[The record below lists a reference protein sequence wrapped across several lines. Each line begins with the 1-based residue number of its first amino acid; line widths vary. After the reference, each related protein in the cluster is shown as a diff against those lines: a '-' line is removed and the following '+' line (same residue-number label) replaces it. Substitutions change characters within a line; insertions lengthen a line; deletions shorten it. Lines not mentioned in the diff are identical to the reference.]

1 MAEFPGTTSPPAS
14 PTDSWPEEI
23 DENFHYPMG
32 SIPQGLCLLINI
44 GRFKRHENRPGSNI
58 DAASIKDVF
67 ENVLN
72 FKVTMIMDPTLQE
85 LHQVLI
91 KFYEID
97 HSAYDAF
104 FIVILSHG
112 DFGNVIYTS
121 DSQSIKISEIS
132 DYFTSGMCPTLANK
146 PKVFIV
152 QACRGSKHNKTVSTQ
167 STDSKSGSSLDF
179 MSHGL
184 SHDGG
189 GLSGVQIDSSTPD
202 RIDFFYAFA
211 TIDEHEALRHCF
223 NGSWFINELVTGIRH
238 FARKYKEVNLEELIK
253 KVNQRL
259 SKKKYEDRMQA
270 CEVTSSIRKDIILSV
285 NLSFASR
292 THSETSSMISSPSSS
307 EIMFNQKTL
316 PKCVSSSPRNT
327 MHTELVATSM
337 SSTPN
342 HFYTRSRERRSYS
355 HGSNISL
362 PVATLSARSEL
373 VASTSFIHLRH
384 QYSEGSSYS
393 MSRFSFSSSL
403 ASESEINLHF
413 LSGSF
418 SYKKPGYCIV
428 INNNPSQYGHGKLET
443 IREVFSDKLGFHV
456 QIYSSLT
463 RKGIKRLLKT
473 VATIDHSDIY
483 CLVIIMLGIEK
494 SKKLEISDI
503 VTPFKSDE
511 DTPKV
516 FFFETNLNDK
526 GYASFYNELIP
537 LDIPQSFIAII
548 NDKVQMEETFLQY
561 LLQTIK
567 SSLVEINFQNMMKSS
582 QKAFSVLQS
591 ERNIKFIDNLKDSL
605 ILKLLKSE
613 ARKRDQQQE
622 SGLNDSNQKQVE
634 LILAFRLLAVIRED
648 TIRLLRFSSGTIMQV
663 CKSLH
668 ISEGMP
674 PSWKQA
680 GTALALRTTLR
691 LPVIP
696 SARGK
701 SLAVSVTDK
710 LISMA
715 KLEKVKAAIEVDR
728 QLMEHV
734 NVLMVECHLVAPND
748 VLILPPELFEL
759 ISNCIKFYKISE
771 AEAMQRLDEYVELL
785 HEQYVK
791 IMGKVQGIH

>member
-1 MAEFPGTTSPPAS
+1 MAEFPGTPPFPTS

-23 DENFHYPMG
+23 DENCHYPMG

-44 GRFKRHENRPGSNI
+44 AHFKRHEDRPGSSI

-72 FKVTMIMDPTLQE
+72 FKVTMIADPTLQE
-85 LHQVLI
+85 LHQELI
-91 KFYEID
+91 KFYKID

-104 FIVILSHG
+104 FVVILSHG
-112 DFGNVIYTS
+112 DSGNVIYTS

-132 DYFTSGMCPTLANK
+132 DYFTSRMCPTLANK

-152 QACRGSKHNKTVSTQ
+152 QACRGSKHNKTVSTD
-167 STDSKSGSSLDF
+167 TKSGGSD
-179 MSHGL
+179 
-184 SHDGG
+184 
-189 GLSGVQIDSSTPD
+189 QIDSSTPD
-202 RIDFFYAFA
+202 KVDFFYAFA
-211 TIDEHEALRHCF
+211 TIDEYEALRHF
-223 NGSWFINELVTGIRH
+223 INGSWFINELVTVIRR
-238 FARKYKEVNLEELIK
+238 FAIKFKKVNLEELMK
-253 KVNQRL
+253 KVNQSL

-285 NLSFASR
+285 NFSFASR
-292 THSETSSMISSPSSS
+292 THSETSSMISSASSS

-316 PKCVSSSPRNT
+316 PKRVSSSPRNA

-362 PVATLSARSEL
+362 PMATPSATSEL
-373 VASTSFIHLRH
+373 VASTSFISLRH
-384 QYSEGSSYS
+384 QYSESSSYS

-428 INNNPSQYGHGKLET
+428 INNNLSQYGHGKMET
-443 IREVFSDKLGFHV
+443 IRKVFSYQLGFHV

-473 VATIDHSDIY
+473 VATIDHSDIH
-483 CLVIIMLGIEK
+483 CLIIVMLGIGK

-503 VTPFKSDE
+503 VTPFKSDNN
-511 DTPKV
+511 TPKV

-526 GYASFYNELIP
+526 GYAFFYNELIS
-537 LDIPQSFIAII
+537 LDIPHSFISII
-548 NDKVQMEETFLQY
+548 NDKVQMEETVLQY

-567 SSLVEINFQNMMKSS
+567 NSIVDVDFQSIMKSS

-591 ERNIKFIDNLKDSL
+591 EHNIRFIDNLKNSL

-613 ARKRDQQQE
+613 ARERDEKQE
-622 SGLNDSNQKQVE
+622 SGLVDSNQKQVE

-648 TIRLLRFSSGTIMQV
+648 TIRLLKISRGNIMQV

-701 SLAVSVTDK
+701 SLAVSVTDR

-715 KLEKVKAAIEVDR
+715 KLKKVKAAIEVDR

-734 NVLMVECHLVAPND
+734 NVLMVECQLVTPND
-748 VLILPPELFEL
+748 VLIIPPELFEL

-771 AEAMQRLDEYVELL
+771 AKAMQQLDEYIESL
-785 HEQYVK
+785 HEQYAKV
-791 IMGKVQGIH
+791 IDKVQGIH

>member
-1 MAEFPGTTSPPAS
+1 MAEFPGTPPFPTS

-23 DENFHYPMG
+23 DENCHYPMG

-44 GRFKRHENRPGSNI
+44 AHFKRHEDRPGSSI

-72 FKVTMIMDPTLQE
+72 FKVTMIADPTLQE
-85 LHQVLI
+85 LHQELI
-91 KFYEID
+91 KFYKID

-104 FIVILSHG
+104 FVVILSHG
-112 DFGNVIYTS
+112 DSGNVIYTS

-132 DYFTSGMCPTLANK
+132 DYFTSRMCPTLANK

-152 QACRGSKHNKTVSTQ
+152 QACRGSKHNKTVSTD
-167 STDSKSGSSLDF
+167 TKSGGSLDF
-179 MSHGL
+179 MFRGL
-184 SHDGG
+184 LHDGG
-189 GLSGVQIDSSTPD
+189 GLSGDQIDSSTPD
-202 RIDFFYAFA
+202 KVDFFYAFA
-211 TIDEHEALRHCF
+211 TIDEYEALRHF
-223 NGSWFINELVTGIRH
+223 INGSWFINELVTVIRR
-238 FARKYKEVNLEELIK
+238 FAIKFKKVNLEELMK
-253 KVNQRL
+253 KVNQSL

-285 NLSFASR
+285 NFSFASR
-292 THSETSSMISSPSSS
+292 THSETSSMISSASSS

-316 PKCVSSSPRNT
+316 PKRVSSSPRNA

-362 PVATLSARSEL
+362 PMATPSATSEL
-373 VASTSFIHLRH
+373 VASTSFISLRH
-384 QYSEGSSYS
+384 QYSESSSYS

-428 INNNPSQYGHGKLET
+428 INNNLSQYGHGKMET
-443 IREVFSDKLGFHV
+443 IRKVFSYQLGFHV

-473 VATIDHSDIY
+473 VATIDHSDIH
-483 CLVIIMLGIEK
+483 CLIIVM
-494 SKKLEISDI
+494 
-503 VTPFKSDE
+503 
-511 DTPKV
+511 
-516 FFFETNLNDK
+516 
-526 GYASFYNELIP
+526 
-537 LDIPQSFIAII
+537 LDIPHSFISII
-548 NDKVQMEETFLQY
+548 NDKVQMEETVLQY

-567 SSLVEINFQNMMKSS
+567 NSIVDVDFQSIMKSS

-591 ERNIKFIDNLKDSL
+591 EHNIRFIDNLKNSL

-613 ARKRDQQQE
+613 ARERDEKQE
-622 SGLNDSNQKQVE
+622 SGLVDSNQKQVE

-648 TIRLLRFSSGTIMQV
+648 TIRLLKISRGNIMQV

-701 SLAVSVTDK
+701 SLAVSVTDR

-715 KLEKVKAAIEVDR
+715 KLKKVKAAIEVDR

-734 NVLMVECHLVAPND
+734 NVLMVECQLVTPND
-748 VLILPPELFEL
+748 VLIIPPELFEL

-771 AEAMQRLDEYVELL
+771 AKAMQQLDEYIESL
-785 HEQYVK
+785 HEQYAKV
-791 IMGKVQGIH
+791 IDKVQGIH